1 MTAVGLTLLLAA
13 IVFLV
18 YCSALFSGLETAL
31 FALKSHQIQRLQEQH
46 PSLADFLRTFRDNPR
61 RVLNVLLLGDT
72 MVNVP
77 LVILCLV
84 FIWEGPLITHLP
96 AWVAALAIFAL
107 VVLLCD
113 LIPKLL
119 ALSTAYRISA
129 LGVFTLK
136 LMMPLLDRVGHLL
149 ENASTLVIDRLTPA
163 KLRVRPRISD
173 EELETLVEMGEAE
186 GTLQE
191 AEGEMIQE
199 IIKLGD
205 KTAKDC
211 MTPRVDTFAVPDD
224 LPNEEAIALFKQRR
238 HRRVPVYAETPD
250 QIAGIVDVKQ
260 FLLDPSRHY
269 TETLIAPSFVPET
282 MPAMELLRRF
292 LSHPQGLAIVVD
304 EFGGTE
310 GIVTLGDIIE
320 EILSDAAP
328 LGDAE
333 LYIKPLEEGRF
344 LVSGNARLDD
354 LTEHLGLELTADGI
368 DTIGGYIF
376 NRLGY
381 LPNVG
386 ARLEIP
392 RLALTIRRVS
402 RKRIEEVLLEKT
414 AAGAERSPG
423 GGGRQGSMISWFVI
437 FVCWVVSF
445 VFGGIEAGLLSLD
458 QVRLR
463 HQVKL
468 RNRSAILL
476 DLLLKKPERLLAT
489 ILLVTNLADIA
500 GLLLLTKRLVGL
512 LGTAGY
518 AGRAP
523 GRRSHLPFPAR
534 SAAEVALSPLSLPR
548 PCRFRRFARLH
559 FARPLAGPGTWRP
572 PRPAP
577 LSADRRAPSP
587 LRRARGFE
595 TACRRERTPGRADFV
610 RARHD
615 P

>member
-1 MTAVGLTLLLAA
+1 MTAVGLALLLTA

-31 FALKSHQIQRLQEQH
+31 FALKSHQIQRLQKQH

-84 FIWEGPLITHLP
+84 LIWEGPLITHLP
-96 AWVAALAIFAL
+96 TWVAALAIFAL

-129 LGVFTLK
+129 LGVFALK
-136 LMMPLLDRVGHLL
+136 LMMPLLDRFGHLL
-149 ENASTLVIDRLTPA
+149 ENASALVIDRLTPA
-163 KLRVRPRISD
+163 QLRVRPRISD

-211 MTPRVDTFAVPDD
+211 MTPRVDTFALPDD
-224 LPNEEAIALFKQRR
+224 LPNEEAIALLKQRR

-250 QIAGIVDVKQ
+250 QIAGIVDVKEL
-260 FLLDPSRHY
+260 LLDPSSHY

-282 MPAMELLRRF
+282 MPAMELLRSF

-333 LYIKPLEEGRF
+333 LYIKPLEDGRF

-392 RLALTIRRVS
+392 RLAITIRRVS

-414 AAGAERSPG
+414 AAGAEGAPE
-423 GGGRQGSMISWFVI
+423 
-437 FVCWVVSF
+437 
-445 VFGGIEAGLLSLD
+445 EA
-458 QVRLR
+458 
-463 HQVKL
+463 
-468 RNRSAILL
+468 I
-476 DLLLKKPERLLAT
+476 
-489 ILLVTNLADIA
+489 
-500 GLLLLTKRLVGL
+500 
-512 LGTAGY
+512 
-518 AGRAP
+518 
-523 GRRSHLPFPAR
+523 
-534 SAAEVALSPLSLPR
+534 
-548 PCRFRRFARLH
+548 
-559 FARPLAGPGTWRP
+559 
-572 PRPAP
+572 
-577 LSADRRAPSP
+577 DREA
-587 LRRARGFE
+587 
-595 TACRRERTPGRADFV
+595 
-610 RARHD
+610 
-615 P
+615 